1 MPVTQITKLTVPWR
15 SANAERL
22 SIRKLR
28 IVGDIRVGEWT
39 QLSEMDGPAG
49 FLKIRG
55 RRYRYP
61 DGNEDVWDILVGG
74 TTVAIIALTEDDQV
88 VLARQYRPGPGRI
101 LLELPGGNADGDE
114 PVEVAAA
121 RELLEE
127 TGYEAASVEVVMQT
141 YLASYASHRRHAVLA
156 RGCRKVAEPTLDDG
170 EFVETVLMPVLEFIE
185 HVLGGQLTDT
195 DMAFAGL
202 TAAGYLKP
210 TV

>member
-1 MPVTQITKLTVPWR
+1 M
-15 SANAERL
+15 
-22 SIRKLR
+22 
-28 IVGDIRVGEWT
+28 GDVRVSEWT
-39 QLSEMDGPAG
+39 QLSEMPGPAG
-49 FLKIRG
+49 FLKVRTYEYG
-55 RRYRYP
+55 YP
-61 DGNEDVWDILVGG
+61 DGNKGVWDILEGG
-74 TTVAIIALTEDDQV
+74 ATVAIVAVTEDDQV
-88 VLARQYRPGPGRI
+88 VLARQYRPGPRRV

-127 TGYEAASVEVVMQT
+127 TGYEAATLKVVMQT

-156 RGCRKVAEPTLDDG
+156 RGCRKVAEPTLEDG
-170 EFVETVLMPVLEFIE
+170 EFVETVLMPVGEFVQ
-185 HVLGGQLTDT
+185 HVLSGQLTDT

>member
-1 MPVTQITKLTVPWR
+1 MEKT
-15 SANAERL
+15 
-22 SIRKLR
+22 
-28 IVGDIRVGEWT
+28 RVDAWT
-39 QLSEMDGPAG
+39 QTDEMDGPAG
-49 FLKIRG
+49 YLKVRG

-74 TTVAIIALTEDDQV
+74 ATVAVVAVTGDDQV
-88 VLARQYRPGPGRI
+88 ILARQYRPGPGKV

-114 PVEVAAA
+114 PVEKAAA

-127 TGYEAASVEVVMQT
+127 TGYEAATLEVVMQT

-156 RGCRKVAEPTLDDG
+156 RGCRKVAEPTLDAG
-170 EFVETVLMPVLEFIE
+170 EFVETVLMPVDEFVR

-195 DMAFAGL
+195 DIAFAGL
-202 TAAGYLKP
+202 TAAGYLRP

>member
-1 MPVTQITKLTVPWR
+1 MSDT
-15 SANAERL
+15 
-22 SIRKLR
+22 
-28 IVGDIRVGEWT
+28 RVGEWT

-49 FLKIRG
+49 FLKVRG

-61 DGNEDVWDILVGG
+61 DGREGVWDVLAGG
-74 TTVAIIALTEDDQV
+74 ATVALVAITEDEQV

-101 LLELPGGNADGDE
+101 LLELPGGNAEDGE
-114 PVEVAAA
+114 PVEAAAA

-156 RGCRKVAEPTLDDG
+156 RGCRKAAEPKPDDG
-170 EFVETVLMPVLEFIE
+170 EFVETVLMPVREFLE
-185 HVLGGQLTDT
+185 HVLSGQLTDA

>member
-1 MPVTQITKLTVPWR
+1 M
-15 SANAERL
+15 
-22 SIRKLR
+22 
-28 IVGDIRVGEWT
+28 GDVRVREWT

-49 FLKIRG
+49 FLKVRG
-55 RRYRYP
+55 LRYRYP

-74 TTVAIIALTEDDQV
+74 VTVAIVAVTEDDQV
-88 VLARQYRPGPGRI
+88 VLAHQYRPGPGQV

-127 TGYEAASVEVVMQT
+127 TGYEAATLEVVMQT
-141 YLASYASHRRHAVLA
+141 YLASYASHRRYAVLA

-170 EFVETVLMPVLEFIE
+170 EFVETVLMPIGEFVQ
-185 HVLGGQLTDT
+185 HVLGGQLTDA
-195 DMAFAGL
+195 DVAFAGL

>member
-1 MPVTQITKLTVPWR
+1 MTPNDLGRTLPEAPQGMRDMSEQAVMAMREAFDEALLAADAAMGSGQPAGRCDRGPAAAAAIAAGLTVPWR

-22 SIRKLR
+22 SIPKLW

-49 FLKIRG
+49 FLKVRG

-101 LLELPGGNADGDE
+101 LLELP
-114 PVEVAAA
+114 
-121 RELLEE
+121 
-127 TGYEAASVEVVMQT
+127 
-141 YLASYASHRRHAVLA
+141 
-156 RGCRKVAEPTLDDG
+156 
-170 EFVETVLMPVLEFIE
+170 
-185 HVLGGQLTDT
+185 
-195 DMAFAGL
+195 
-202 TAAGYLKP
+202 
-210 TV
+210 

>member
-1 MPVTQITKLTVPWR
+1 MGGDGGQIRGFWR
-15 SANAERL
+15 SFGAGRL
-22 SIRKLR
+22 SVRR
-28 IVGDIRVGEWT
+28 VGAVGDIGVSEWT
-39 QLSEMDGPAG
+39 QLSEMDTSAG
-49 FLKIRG
+49 FLKVRG
-55 RRYRYP
+55 RRFRYP
-61 DGNEDVWDILVGG
+61 DGREDVWDILVGG
-74 TTVAIIALTEDDQV
+74 ATVAVVALTEDGRV

-101 LLELPGGNADGDE
+101 LLELPGGIVDGDE
-114 PVEVAAA
+114 PVDVAAA

-141 YLASYASHRRHAVLA
+141 YLASYASHRRYAVLA

-170 EFVETVLMPVLEFIE
+170 EFIATVLMPVREFVD

-202 TAAGYLKP
+202 TAAGYLKV